1 MFRQLSYLI
10 SFVLVL
16 TLVGTS
22 TAQNI
27 DPGLV
32 GWWTFDEGSGDLAKD
47 SSGQNNDGTFFGGP
61 TWGHEGDHRGVLLF
75 DGTDD
80 YVFIDGLFQVPVY
93 TIALWFRVDNGAGQR
108 DIFSAYAVGVAHGI
122 LLEMQ
127 GDGTLRYLHR
137 YPLGTGGG
145 TNIYTTTSYDDGEWY
160 HAVMVKTVDTIT
172 LYINGEELD
181 SIVDTSVYTPGDA
194 FGVALGC
201 LDDERGLARMFPGAM
216 DDIRIYNRPMSQEEI
231 QALMVLEPWP
241 YASGPTP
248 ADGAIH
254 EDTWV
259 NLNWQ
264 AGSFAV
270 SHDVYIGD
278 NWNDVNDGA
287 EGTFQGNQA
296 DTFIVAGFPGFAYP
310 DGLVPGTRYYW
321 RINEV
326 NDSNPDSP
334 WKGDIWSFLVPP
346 KTAYSPDPAD
356 TAESVDLQTTLT
368 WAPGYGAKLHTVYFG
383 DNFDDV
389 NNASG
394 GLAQGIL
401 SYDPGPLELAKTY
414 YWRVDEFDVM
424 GTHKGN
430 VWSFTTEG
438 AVGSP
443 DPAKGAV
450 NVTQTPVLTWVPGVF
465 ADTHEIY
472 FGSEADAVKNADTSA
487 PEYKGSGSL
496 GSESYEPGQLD
507 WDTTYYWR
515 IDEANNANAD
525 SPWKGNI
532 WSFTTAN
539 FLIVDDFESY
549 NDIPSGE
556 EGSNLVYETWIDGFE
571 NPTTNGSTIGYTV
584 PFEPIME
591 TVIVHSGSQS
601 APMFYDNAVG
611 KSEATMT
618 LTSNRDWTVR
628 GVDTLTVWF
637 RGGFANAPETMY
649 VVLNGIAGVDNDNPN
664 AAQST
669 VWTQWNIDL
678 QAFADQGVNL
688 TNVDTITLG
697 FGNRNTPTTGGS
709 GIVFFDDIRLYALV
723 P

>member
-1 MFRQLSYLI
+1 MYKKLIYLT
-10 SFVLVL
+10 SFILVL
-16 TLVGTS
+16 ALVGNS

-27 DPGLV
+27 DPDLV
-32 GWWTFDEGSGDLAKD
+32 GWWTFDEGSDTVAKD
-47 SSGQNNDGTFFGGP
+47 YSGQNNDGTYFGEPALGYD
-61 TWGHEGDHRGVLLF
+61 GDHRGVLLF
-75 DGTDD
+75 DGSDD

-93 TIALWFRVDNGAGQR
+93 TIALWFRVDNGEGQR

-127 GDGTLRYLHR
+127 ADGTLRYLHR

-160 HAVMVKTVDTIT
+160 HAVMVKSVDTIT
-172 LYINGEELD
+172 LYINGEQLD
-181 SIVDTSVYTPGDA
+181 STTDTSVYTPGDA

-231 QALMVLEPWP
+231 QAFMVLEPWP

-248 ADGAIH
+248 ADGANH

-264 AGSFAV
+264 AGKFAV

-278 NWNDVNDGA
+278 NFDDVNAGA
-287 EGTFQGNQA
+287 ESTFQGNQA

-321 RINEV
+321 RVDEIN
-326 NDSNPDSP
+326 NDNTDSP
-334 WKGDIWSFLVPP
+334 WKGDVWSFLVPP
-346 KTAYSPDPAD
+346 KIAYSPDPAD
-356 TAESVDLQTTLT
+356 TAESVGLEVVLT
-368 WAPGYGAKLHTVYFG
+368 WTPGYGAKLHTVYFG

-394 GLAQGIL
+394 GLAQAPL
-401 SYDPGPLELAKTY
+401 SYIPDPLKMAKTY
-414 YWRVDEFDVM
+414 YWRVDEFDVFS
-424 GTHKGN
+424 TQKGD

-438 AVGSP
+438 AVGGP
-443 DPAKGAV
+443 NPAKGAL
-450 NVTQTPVLTWVPGVF
+450 NVTQIPVLTWMPGVF

-472 FGSEADAVKNADTSA
+472 FGTDKDAVKNADTSS
-487 PEYKGSGSL
+487 PEYKGSGKL
-496 GSESYEPGQLD
+496 GSESYEPGQLE
-507 WDTTYYWR
+507 WNTTYYWR
-515 IDEANNANAD
+515 IDEANNANPG

-532 WSFTTAN
+532 WSFTTAD
-539 FLIVDDFESY
+539 FLIIDDFEAY
-549 NDIPSGE
+549 NGINEGE
-556 EGSNLVYETWIDGFE
+556 EGSNRIYLAWVDGYDD
-571 NPTTNGSTIGYTV
+571 PLNGSQVGHLDI
-584 PFEPIME
+584 PFYEE
-591 TVIVHSGSQS
+591 TIVHSGNKSM
-601 APMFYDNAVG
+601 PIYYDNAVG
-611 KSEATMT
+611 KSEATFT
-618 LTSNRDWTVR
+618 LTSNRDWTVN
-628 GVDTLTVWF
+628 GVNTLTIWF
-637 RGGFANAPETMY
+637 RGGFANDAEPMY
-649 VVLNGIAGVDNDNPN
+649 VVINGTAGLDNDNPE
-664 AAQST
+664 AARNT

-678 QAFADQGVNL
+678 QVFADQGINL

-697 FGNRNTPTTGGS
+697 FGDRSNPVAGGA
-709 GIVFFDDIRLYALV
+709 GVVFFDDIRLHPLT

>member
-1 MFRQLSYLI
+1 MCKKLI
-10 SFVLVL
+10 HLTSFVLVL
-16 TLVGTS
+16 ALVGTS

-27 DPGLV
+27 DPSLV
-32 GWWTFDEGSGDLAKD
+32 GWWTFDEGSGTVAKD
-47 SSGQNNDGTFFGGP
+47 SSGQNNDGTFFGEP
-61 TWGHEGDHRGVLLF
+61 AWGHEGDHRGVLLF
-75 DGTDD
+75 DGSDD

-93 TIALWFRVDNGAGQR
+93 TIALWFRVDNGTGQR

-127 GDGTLRYLHR
+127 ADGTLRYLHR

-160 HAVMVKTVDTIT
+160 HAVMVKSIDTIT
-172 LYINGEELD
+172 LYINGEQLD
-181 SIVDTSVYTPGDA
+181 STADTSVYTPGDA

-231 QALMVLEPWP
+231 QTLMVLKPWP

-254 EDTWV
+254 ENTWV

-270 SHDVYIGD
+270 SHDVYIGE

-287 EGTFQGNQA
+287 EGTFQGNQV
-296 DTFIVAGFPGFAYP
+296 DTFIVAGFPGFVYP
-310 DGLVPGTRYYW
+310 DGLAPGTRYYW
-321 RINEV
+321 RIDEV
-326 NDSNPDSP
+326 NDTNPDSP

-346 KTAYSPDPAD
+346 KIAYSSDPAD
-356 TAESVDLQTTLT
+356 TAESVGLQTNLT

-394 GLAQGIL
+394 GLVQ
-401 SYDPGPLELAKTY
+401 GPLTYSPDLLEMAKTY
-414 YWRVDEFDVM
+414 YWRVDEFDGF
-424 GTHKGN
+424 GTHKGD

-443 DPAKGAV
+443 NPAKGAV
-450 NVTQTPVLTWVPGVF
+450 NVTQIPVLTWVPGVF

-472 FGSEADAVKNADTSA
+472 FGTDKDAVKNADISS
-487 PEYKGSGSL
+487 PEYKGSGNL
-496 GSESYEPGQLD
+496 GSESYEPGQLE
-507 WDTTYYWR
+507 WNTTYYWR
-515 IDEANNANAD
+515 IDEVNNANTD
-525 SPWKGNI
+525 SPWKGNV
-532 WSFTTAN
+532 WNFTTAD
-539 FLIVDDFESY
+539 FLIIDDMESY
-549 NDIPSGE
+549 NDINEGE
-556 EGSNLVYETWIDGFE
+556 PGSNRIYMTWLDGYD
-571 NPTTNGSTIGYTV
+571 NPAINGSVVGHPDI
-584 PFEPIME
+584 PFAEQ
-591 TVIVHSGSQS
+591 TIVHSGNQS
-601 APMFYDNAVG
+601 MPMYYNNAVG

-618 LTSNRDWTVR
+618 LTSNRDWTVKS
-628 GVDTLTVWF
+628 VSTLTIWF
-637 RGGFANAPETMY
+637 RGGFANDAEPMY
-649 VVLNGIAGVDNDNPN
+649 VVLNGTAGVDNPNPD
-664 AAQST
+664 AAKNT

-678 QAFADQGVNL
+678 QEFANQGVNL

-697 FGNRNTPTTGGS
+697 FGNRTNPVAGGS
-709 GIVFFDDIRLYALV
+709 GVVFFDDIRLYTPA